1 MLRTT
6 VKKGESL
13 KGTSKGKVRQKKLL
27 FYLLPIPGIIFLL
40 LFAYMPMA
48 GLYIVFERY
57 SFKGGL
63 FGSEFVGLKNFEF
76 FFRNIHNVMRATR
89 NTLVINIGSI
99 VLGIVLNVAL
109 AVAVN
114 EIRSA
119 RFRKITQ
126 SVMLFP
132 HFISWVVVGVAFN
145 VLLSESSGIVNNLL
159 VEMGLD
165 PVKWYSNPWYWWPIM
180 IFASIWKNAGYG
192 SLVYFSALT
201 SFDQQLYEAADIDG
215 ATRWQKVTRI
225 TIPLLKPTI
234 AIMFML
240 SIGGIMGGSVDS
252 IMGMTQ
258 LNPFLL
264 ETTDTISTYVYRTAL
279 ANGNFE
285 SGSAITLY
293 QSIFG
298 FLLVTFSNWIVKK
311 VDPDYAL
318 F

>member
-1 MLRTT
+1 
-6 VKKGESL
+6 
-13 KGTSKGKVRQKKLL
+13 
-27 FYLLPIPGIIFLL
+27 
-40 LFAYMPMA
+40 
-48 GLYIVFERY
+48 
-57 SFKGGL
+57 
-63 FGSEFVGLKNFEF
+63 
-76 FFRNIHNVMRATR
+76 
-89 NTLVINIGSI
+89 
-99 VLGIVLNVAL
+99 
-109 AVAVN
+109 
-114 EIRSA
+114 
-119 RFRKITQ
+119 
-126 SVMLFP
+126 
-132 HFISWVVVGVAFN
+132 
-145 VLLSESSGIVNNLL
+145 
-159 VEMGLD
+159 
-165 PVKWYSNPWYWWPIM
+165 M